1 MASSFDVF
9 LVLHPFRANIREF
22 QILMRPLGDLE
33 TAYLRGAEGFYAHR
47 IDTALVVLRFSE
59 RAIERLGERMI
70 ALFAGRSG
78 LPMVVPD
85 KLTADQRRAFFLEHL
100 TGYNT
105 YVQHYAARDEEYPLL
120 ERVVVSLAEHVQGLP
135 ASPGSHLFD
144 IESELPVYGD
154 WRRHRLG
161 SVAGW

>member
-9 LVLHPFRANIREF
+9 LALHPFRANIREF

-33 TAYLRGAEGFYAHR
+33 TRYLRGAEGFYSHR

-59 RAIERLGERMI
+59 RALEKMDERTV

-78 LPMVVPD
+78 LPMIIPD
-85 KLTADQRRAFFLEHL
+85 KLSAEDRRRFFLEHL
-100 TGYNT
+100 TSYNT
-105 YVQHYAARDEEYPLL
+105 YVQHYASRDEQYPLL
-120 ERVVVSLAEHVQGLP
+120 ERVVVSLAEHVRGLP
-135 ASPGSHLFD
+135 ASPDSHRFD
-144 IESELPVYGD
+144 IASELPVYGD

-161 SVAGW
+161 SVAGS

>member
-22 QILMRPLGDLE
+22 QILMRPLEDLE
-33 TAYLRGAEGFYAHR
+33 AHYLRGAEGFYSHR

-59 RAIERLGERMI
+59 RAMEHLGERTI

-78 LPMVVPD
+78 LPMVIPD
-85 KLTADQRRAFFLEHL
+85 RLSSADRRRFFLEHV
-100 TGYNT
+100 TNYNT
-105 YVQHYAARDEEYPLL
+105 YVQHYAARGEDYPLL
-120 ERVVVSLAEHVQGLP
+120 ERVVVSLAEHLQGMP
-135 ASPGSHLFD
+135 WSPDSHKFD
-144 IESELPVYGD
+144 IARDLPVYGE

-161 SVAGW
+161 SVAG